1 MQHDVVVVA
10 AAGNRGSGTTEVG
23 APATM
28 PGVLAVAGVDR
39 VGGASFDASSQ
50 GITIAVAAPSE
61 DLVGAAPGNT
71 YFEWEGTSGAAPLV
85 AGVVA
90 LVRAAHPELDAAN
103 VINRLIST
111 ATPTGGP
118 VPSPIYGYGLI
129 NAAAAVTAD
138 VAPVTANPMGDLTE
152 WIRLYRRAEVTPAPA
167 PVATTTPTPS
177 AAPRVDAGPAN
188 PLGVLLP
195 TPQALRTVGIP
206 LLVYLIFGGA
216 TSVALYVAARDRR
229 RLPR

>member
-1 MQHDVVVVA
+1 M
-10 AAGNRGSGTTEVG
+10 R
-23 APATM
+23 
-28 PGVLAVAGVDR
+28 L
-39 VGGASFDASSQ
+39 
-50 GITIAVAAPSE
+50 PSE

-103 VINRLIST
+103 VINRLIAT
-111 ATPTGGP
+111 ATPTGGS

-129 NAAAAVTAD
+129 DAAAAVTAD
-138 VAPVTANPMGDLTE
+138 VPPVEANPMGDLAD
-152 WIRLYRRAEVTPAPA
+152 WIRVYRRAEVTPAPA
-167 PVATTTPTPS
+167 PAATTTPAPS
-177 AAPRVDAGPAN
+177 AAPRVVAGPAN

-206 LLVYLIFGGA
+206 LLVYLVFGGA
-216 TSVALYVAARDRR
+216 VSVAVICRGEGQATPAALRGRAT
-229 RLPR
+229 PRVD